1 VNFLLLWLANAS
13 KGSRV
18 KASVP
23 KNHWK
28 RVRDIVLEV
37 VIAVVL
43 VTGAIIY
50 VASHPRDSVNW
61 DRIALAVN
69 TIVVFGFLISWFRRE
84 WKRLLFWTT
93 LVVLLL
99 GHTTLYVLILSR
111 VHEFPLAYY
120 VVLNSMELA
129 LFAAILRKLPMSSG
143 SP

>member
-1 VNFLLLWLANAS
+1 M
-13 KGSRV
+13 